1 MGEAIGATL
10 GFAVGIAVS
19 PIPIAAVIL
28 MMFSARAR
36 TNSIAFM
43 AAWIVGIGVVTT
55 VVVFVPGLQ
64 RSDGEPSDT
73 TGWIKLVLGL
83 LLAVLAVRQWRNR
96 PAPGEET
103 PVPGWM
109 SRIDDLRPAPAFG
122 LGFLLSAVNPKNLV
136 LAAAAGAT
144 IGSIELTDGETVGA
158 VAVFTVIAALT
169 VVVPV
174 VGYLLAGDRLDAVL
188 DSTKDW
194 LIDNNTSVMAVLF
207 LVFGVVLIGDGVE
220 ILFA

>member
-55 VVVFVPGLQ
+55 VAVFVPGLQ